1 MIDTSQLPLTLNG
14 YELRE
19 LLFDNGY
26 AKTFLAFQI
35 SIKRDVL
42 LTLVDIQDEMA
53 SVVDIFIDSAKAK
66 AQVSFSCVCAVYE
79 ATRIDN
85 TAYYVQELPA
95 GESLDRL
102 LLRGGSFTP
111 LELAHV
117 FFNLASTQTFYE
129 DNNLNVSSWMPET
142 VFISSKGEARFL
154 NQVEPGLRPEGVT
167 QRDQA
172 LVGSYFSYLIPEGQP
187 GSTRVA
193 TLCSW
198 LRGEE
203 GVPRGM
209 NWAMVRELAETII
222 LQLESNALPTMM
234 PMEEKRPVQRKK
246 MPLILAGSLGMIL
259 IGAVLLLWKGGD
271 AKAGAESAETP
282 SARYALSQNT
292 QEAIVYKDPV
302 TQAEKK
308 IMVDVHEVTIESYA
322 RFLKFMSK
330 LTDRERSRYRLPEQ
344 PVEKKSYEPEGWA
357 EMLAAAESNG
367 EWNGTRL
374 SMEHPVSGIDFWD
387 AGVYCLWADR
397 RLPTAEEWKAFSAQS
412 KDKPAPES
420 WVSVRAY
427 KTDVNWKGIGGLAG
441 GVSEWTTSRSIN
453 PAFPMEGA
461 KLVICG
467 GSFSN
472 KGNVDNEDYADKPE
486 LTRPDLGFRTVK
498 DI

>member
-42 LTLVDIQDEMA
+42 LTLVDSQNEMA
-53 SVVDIFIDSAKAK
+53 AVVDIFIESAKAK
-66 AQVSFSCVCAVYE
+66 AQVNSSYVCAVYE

-102 LLRGGSFTP
+102 LLCGGSFTP

-117 FFNLASTQTFYE
+117 FFNLASAQSFYE
-129 DNNLNVSSWMPET
+129 DNNLNVSAWMPET
-142 VFISSKGEARFL
+142 VFVSAKGEARFL

-172 LVGSYFSYLIPEGQP
+172 LVGSYFSFLIPEGQP
-187 GSTRVA
+187 GTTRVA

-203 GVPRGM
+203 GSPRGM

-222 LQLESNALPTMM
+222 LQLEANALSTTM
-234 PMEEKRPVQRKK
+234 PAAETSSVKRKQI
-246 MPLILAGSLGMIL
+246 PLILAGALVVVV
-259 IGAVLLLWKGGD
+259 IGAVFFLGKGGD
-271 AKAGAESAETP
+271 AKAGAES
-282 SARYALSQNT
+282 SQNVSGMYSLSQNT
-292 QEAIVYKDPV
+292 EEPIILRDPV
-302 TQAEKK
+302 NNAEKK

-330 LTDRERSRYRLPEQ
+330 LTERERLRYRLPEQ
-344 PVEKKSYEPEGWA
+344 PAEKKSYEPEGWA
-357 EMLAAAESNG
+357 GMLAAAESNG
-367 EWNGTRL
+367 EWKGARL
-374 SMEHPVSGIDFWD
+374 SMDHPVSGVDFWD

-397 RLPTAEEWKAFSAQS
+397 RLPTVEEWKAFSSQS
-412 KDKPAPES
+412 NGKPAAEPLIS
-420 WVSVRAY
+420 AKAY
-427 KTDVNWKGIGGLAG
+427 KTDVNSKGIGGLAG
-441 GVSEWTTSRSIN
+441 GVSEWTSSRAIN